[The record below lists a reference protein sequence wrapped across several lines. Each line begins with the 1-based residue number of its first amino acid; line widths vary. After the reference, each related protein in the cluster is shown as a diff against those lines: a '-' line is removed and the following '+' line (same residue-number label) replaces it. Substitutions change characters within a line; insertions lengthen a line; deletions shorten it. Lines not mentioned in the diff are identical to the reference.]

1 MRRLKIAG
9 ALVCLAVAL
18 SLSGCGDQGWVRT
31 SPDGK
36 YATVVIPYEISDE
49 EKYAELSLYDLDRNT
64 ITPIAR
70 FTLESQALSTIPF
83 LWIANCQWTPDS
95 RALSFIAIPA
105 APSEPTPETDQ
116 KDEDGSSAEEAHTH
130 VILYELG
137 SGMLKRL
144 PIEEPA
150 AAQWSRDGRYLMVY
164 HGNDNTIAVYRTD
177 TWVRVAALKVPDDY
191 YNSIISWEW
200 AAMLSETPM
209 SMLALLG
216 RTEPFASSE
225 TTDGCWW
232 WSSNDVQVGDLYL
245 VRGGQMVP
253 FTTTGDVMA
262 FWVDATNTVVRWARV
277 KHEKYIAVFER
288 SVYGGAPKRLAL
300 IPHAE
305 VPANAEDD
313 KTYFR
318 FSPNGDKL
326 AWYNPEGLYVL
337 DIPSGVVHRLMAAS
351 ARDARGGVL
360 QQLEDDSPA
369 GFDWRGNETLV
380 IQRGSNL
387 EMLSVRSLKPF

>member
-9 ALVCLAVAL
+9 ALVCLTVAL

-36 YATVVIPYEISDE
+36 YATVVIPHEISDD
-49 EKYAELSLYDLDRNT
+49 EKYVELSLYDLDRNT

-70 FTLESQALSTIPF
+70 FTLESQTLPTVPF

-95 RALSFIAIPA
+95 RALSFIAIEVP
-105 APSEPTPETDQ
+105 PSEPTPTTDSRDE
-116 KDEDGSSAEEAHTH
+116 KDCGTEEASYR

-150 AAQWSRDGRYLMVY
+150 AAQWSRDGKYLIVY
-164 HGNDNTIAVYRTD
+164 HENNDTIAVYRAD
-177 TWVRVAALKVPDDY
+177 TWVRVAALEVPDDCY
-191 YNSIISWEW
+191 DNIISWEW

-216 RTEPFASSE
+216 RTERFASSK
-225 TTDGCWW
+225 TTDGSWRW
-232 WSSNDVQVGDLYL
+232 SNDVQVGDLYL

-253 FTTTGDVMA
+253 FTTTHDVLA

-305 VPANAEDD
+305 VPANAYAH

-360 QQLEDDSPA
+360 QQFEDDSPV

-380 IQRGSNL
+380 IQRGLNL
-387 EMLSVRSLKPF
+387 ETLSVRSLKPF